1 MHKSDDSFCADE
13 EEHGSPPSQQH
24 DVSQRTSGSEFVD
37 GDQIMTINE
46 EVQTIEFAPAL
57 FEAIRKMDGVTDR
70 MIQRSLKPELNRR

>member
-1 MHKSDDSFCADE
+1 MSY
-13 EEHGSPPSQQH
+13 
-24 DVSQRTSGSEFVD
+24 RTSGSEFVD

-70 MIQRSLKPELNRR
+70 MIQRSLKPELNRQ